1 LTEYR
6 QLYPTH
12 DLSQDFEV
20 QMYVVIGQPTF
31 RVEVMSF
38 HDVLTEVADEAVH
51 QERIPLDI
59 RVAIPIDQGEERVGG

>member
-1 LTEYR
+1 M
-6 QLYPTH
+6 QL
-12 DLSQDFEV
+12 
-20 QMYVVIGQPTF
+20 YVVIGQPTF